1 MSSDIKV
8 GVSLDCTYGVVVN
21 PVQKQLARLQEDNV
35 IVSDLPDVLLQQPCP
50 YSR

>member
-1 MSSDIKV
+1 M
-8 GVSLDCTYGVVVN
+8 GVSLDCTYGVPVN

-35 IVSDLPDVLLQQPCP
+35 IVSDLFGQTCCCNSPSP